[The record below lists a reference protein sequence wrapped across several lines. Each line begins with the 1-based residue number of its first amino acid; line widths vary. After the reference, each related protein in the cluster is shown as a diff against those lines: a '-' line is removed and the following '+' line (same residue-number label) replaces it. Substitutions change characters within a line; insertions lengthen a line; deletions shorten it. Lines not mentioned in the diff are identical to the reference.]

1 MFSWGKIY
9 SWKKKQI
16 NLIVGDENEEL
27 WKILFLATIKAVIKM
42 IKRSSDIENVVWLT
56 GFILREEVSYPLF
69 L

>member
-42 IKRSSDIENVVWLT
+42 IKRSSDIENRVWLA